1 MTDVL
6 IRGVPEEVL
15 DRLKRRAAAHNRSL
29 QGELRELLIRCA
41 EEAVVDGAALAREV
55 RERIAERRGGPFD
68 TDSAD
73 LIRTDRD
80 SR

>member
-6 IRGVPEEVL
+6 IRGVPEDVL

-29 QGELRELLIRCA
+29 QGELRELLIRSA

-55 RERIAERRGGPFD
+55 RERIAERRGAPFD
-68 TDSAD
+68 TDSTD
-73 LIRTDRD
+73 LIRADRD

>member
-6 IRGVPEEVL
+6 IRGVPEDVL

-29 QGELRELLIRCA
+29 QGELRELLIRSA
-41 EEAVVDGAALAREV
+41 EEAVVDGAALARAV
-55 RERIAERRGGPFD
+55 RERIAERRGGLFD
-68 TDSAD
+68 TDSTD
-73 LIRTDRD
+73 LIRADRD

>member
-6 IRGVPEEVL
+6 IRGVPEDVL

-29 QGELRELLIRCA
+29 QGELRELLIRSA

-55 RERIAERRGGPFD
+55 RERIAERRGDPFD
-68 TDSAD
+68 ADSTD
-73 LIRTDRD
+73 LIRADRD

>member
-29 QGELRELLIRCA
+29 QGELRELLIRSA

-73 LIRTDRD
+73 LIRADRD

>member
-29 QGELRELLIRCA
+29 QGELRELLIRSA

-68 TDSAD
+68 TDSTD
-73 LIRTDRD
+73 LIRADRD

>member
-6 IRGVPEEVL
+6 IRGVPEDVL
-15 DRLKRRAAAHNRSL
+15 DRLKRRAVAHNRSL
-29 QGELRELLIRCA
+29 QGELRELLIRSA

-55 RERIAERRGGPFD
+55 RERIAERRGGLFD
-68 TDSAD
+68 TDSTD
-73 LIRTDRD
+73 LIRADRD